1 MAALTFPAAL
11 FTEPVKGY
19 RRKRGS
25 FMLVRL
31 GTKSYEIV
39 IRPGALADLGALLAN
54 LEVGRR
60 ALIVTDTHVGP
71 FWADK
76 VQQNLTAAGFTPSL
90 VTLPAGEEAKSL
102 GWLAYLYSAA
112 VSAGLERSSPVIGLG
127 GGVVGDT
134 AGFLAATYLRG
145 VPFIQ
150 VPTSLLAQVDSAVGG
165 KVAINLPQG
174 KNLVGAFYQPRLV
187 LVDPEV
193 LTTLP
198 DEEYRSALAEV
209 IKYGATL
216 DTAFFSYLEE
226 CLPYLL
232 ERHPTVLTTVIER
245 CLALKA
251 RVVEED
257 ELEAGQRALLNF
269 GHTLGHVLEAASHF
283 NLQHGAA
290 VARGMAAEA
299 ELACRLGLLT
309 GEEVERLKELIARAG
324 LSASLSP
331 APAWEDA
338 RPLLY
343 RDKKVRDGRLI
354 FALPQSLGLG
364 RVVPVPED
372 AVEKLWRDLA

>member
-1 MAALTFPAAL
+1 
-11 FTEPVKGY
+11 
-19 RRKRGS
+19 
-25 FMLVRL
+25 MLVHL
-31 GTKSYEIV
+31 GAKSYEII
-39 IRPGALADLGALLAN
+39 IRPGALADIGALL
-54 LEVGRR
+54 LGLKVGRR
-60 ALIVTDTHVGP
+60 ALIVTDTHVAP
-71 FWADK
+71 LWADK
-76 VQQNLTAAGFTPSL
+76 VRENLAAAGFSPSL

-102 GWLAYLYSAA
+102 GWLAHLYSAA
-112 VSAGLERSSPVIGLG
+112 VSAGLERSSPVVGVG

-150 VPTSLLAQVDSAVGG
+150 LPTTLLAQVDSAVGG
-165 KVAINLPQG
+165 KVAVNLPQG

-193 LTTLP
+193 LATLP
-198 DEEYRSALAEV
+198 EEEYRAALGEV
-209 IKYGATL
+209 IKYGAIL
-216 DTAFFSYLEE
+216 DAAFLAYLEE
-226 CLPYLL
+226 HLPALL
-232 ERHPTVLTTVIER
+232 GRNPAVLAAVIER

-257 ELEAGQRALLNF
+257 EREAGRRALLNF

-283 NLQHGAA
+283 TLRHGAA
-290 VARGMAAEA
+290 VARGMGAEA
-299 ELACRLGLLT
+299 ELARRLGLLAS
-309 GEEVERLKELIARAG
+309 EDVRRLRELIARAG
-324 LSASLSP
+324 LSAALSP

-354 FALPQSLGLG
+354 FALPHGLGLG
-364 RVVPVPED
+364 QLVPVPEE